1 MLTQSEREWL
11 AWKYRIRRDKD
22 LAGAWCQNCPHL
34 GRNAAGCYGDPYCP
48 LFPDMQD
55 ALEFEGRVAEKLAI
69 NDTSYLPCHQKGH
82 ENQCP
87 YDNYCPT
94 DKKKT
99 AWCKMKHARLQVEEE
114 MDGQDDA

>member
-1 MLTQSEREWL
+1 MDNEQFSILW
-11 AWKYRIRRDKD
+11 AIAVKD
-22 LAGAWCQNCPHL
+22 VLDWQE
-34 GRNAAGCYGDPYCP
+34 AAD
-48 LFPDMQD
+48 
-55 ALEFEGRVAEKLAI
+55 FEGRVAEKLAI

-99 AWCKMKHARLQVEEE
+99 AWCKMKHACLQVEME
-114 MDGQDDA
+114 MDCGQ